1 MSETPSGGRGG
12 RERPDGSI
20 RPATAADV
28 PAIRALV
35 ERAYAP
41 YVPRIGRRPAP
52 MDADYAAHVA
62 EGELAVLEVG
72 GELAGLVVWRAEAD
86 HGFVDNVAV
95 DPGRQGQGIGRALL
109 DFVAREA
116 AARGLPE
123 LRLYTNARM
132 TENLALY
139 PRLGWT
145 EFDRRRE
152 DGFDRV
158 FFRKAVAAR

>member
-1 MSETPSGGRGG
+1 MGET
-12 RERPDGSI
+12 I
-20 RPATAADV
+20 RPAALADI

-35 ERAYAP
+35 EAAYAL

-62 EGELAVLEVG
+62 DGEAFVLEDG
-72 GELAGLVVWRAEAD
+72 GALAGLVVWRAEPD
-86 HGFVDNVAV
+86 HGFVDNIAV
-95 DPGRQGQGIGRALL
+95 DPARQGRGVGRLL
-109 DFVAREA
+109 LAFVEREA

-123 LRLYTNARM
+123 LRLYTHAKM

-145 EFDRRRE
+145 EFDRRVE

-158 FFRKAVAAR
+158 FFRKRVARG

>member
-1 MSETPSGGRGG
+1 MSAPASRA
-12 RERPDGSI
+12 I

-28 PAIRALV
+28 APIRAMI

-41 YVPRIGRRPAP
+41 YVPRIGRQPAP

-62 EGELAVLEVG
+62 DGELAVLEVDG
-72 GELAGLVVWRAEAD
+72 AIAGLVVWRAEAD
-86 HGFVDNVAV
+86 HAFVDNVAV
-95 DPGRQGQGIGRALL
+95 DPARQGQGIGRRLL

-123 LRLYTNARM
+123 LRLYTNAKM
-132 TENLALY
+132 IENLALY